1 MIGQPSRCAKRTLG
15 ITYEAYNLRWSRLL
29 TRVKVGPGATGVRQQ
44 KGGVPIAPP
53 LALRPITFIC
63 IWSFC
68 WLWVKAANPHPHGV
82 QYPCPSPVRL
92 SAEHRL
98 IGGSR
103 SLGGQPPL
111 SHARCHAH
119 SATSAR
125 ERAFYAHPA
134 IACFWPFTFA
144 NVTDSHHKEV
154 AGWTFFLWR

>member
-103 SLGGQPPL
+103 SLGGAAPFVRRSVLRPQRHLCQSEGVLCSLRHCLLLAVYLRKRYRL
-111 SHARCHAH
+111 SPQGGSRLDL
-119 SATSAR
+119 R
-125 ERAFYAHPA
+125 E
-134 IACFWPFTFA
+134 
-144 NVTDSHHKEV
+144 S
-154 AGWTFFLWR
+154 